1 MGEVMLDIK
10 NLTCGYNGKN
20 ILHDINFSVSKGDIL
35 GIIGPNGSGKT
46 TLVRALTRILKP
58 YSGNILLYGR
68 DIHKM
73 GYNEIAKKVAVVSQ
87 EYESGW
93 MKVDEYALMGR
104 VPYYER
110 FQFFETEKDRVIAN
124 KYLQMSGANEYRD
137 KFMQQI
143 SGGER
148 QLAVITR
155 ALVQEP
161 ELLLLDEPTSH
172 LDISHQVRILDL
184 IKKLNSELGITV
196 VMILHDLNLAGE
208 YCDKIL
214 LLNHGKI
221 YAQGTPHEVLTYNAI
236 EEVYKTVVIVENN
249 PISKKPHVFLVSER
263 EKKMFDNK

>member
-1 MGEVMLDIK
+1 MGEMILDVK
-10 NLTCGYNGKN
+10 NLTCGYNGKK
-20 ILHDINFSVSKGDIL
+20 IIHDINFTVGKGEIL

-46 TLVRALTRILKP
+46 TLIRALTRILKP
-58 YSGNILLYGR
+58 YSGNIFLLGCDMYN
-68 DIHKM
+68 M

-93 MKVDEYALMGR
+93 LKVEEYVLMGR
-104 VPYYER
+104 VPYYEKYQLFDTAEDR
-110 FQFFETEKDRVIAN
+110 EITEKYIS
-124 KYLQMSGANEYRD
+124 MSGVHSYRD
-137 KFMQQI
+137 KLMQQI

-184 IKKLNSELGITV
+184 IKRLNSELGITV

-214 LLNHGKI
+214 LLNQGEIHSF
-221 YAQGTPHEVLTYNAI
+221 GTPHEVLTYNAI

-249 PISKKPHVFLVSER
+249 PISKKPYVFLVSER

>member
-1 MGEVMLDIK
+1 MLDIN

-20 ILHDINFSVSKGDIL
+20 ILYDINFSVNKGDIL

-46 TLVRALTRILKP
+46 TLIRALTRILKP
-58 YSGNILLYGR
+58 YSGNIFLFGQ
-68 DIHKM
+68 DIHEM

-93 MKVDEYALMGR
+93 MKVGEYVLMGR

-110 FQFFETEKDRVIAN
+110 FQFFETSRDREIAE
-124 KYLQMSGANEYRD
+124 KYLQMSGAHAYRD
-137 KFMQQI
+137 KLMQQI

-172 LDISHQVRILDL
+172 LDITHQVRILDL
-184 IKKLNSELGITV
+184 IRKLNSELGITV

-214 LLNHGKI
+214 LLNRGKI
-221 YAQGTPHEVLTYNAI
+221 HTQGTPHEVLTYSSI
-236 EEVYKTVVIVENN
+236 EEVYNTVVIVENN
-249 PISKKPHVFLVSER
+249 PISKRPYVFLVSER
-263 EKKMFDNK
+263 EKRMFDNK